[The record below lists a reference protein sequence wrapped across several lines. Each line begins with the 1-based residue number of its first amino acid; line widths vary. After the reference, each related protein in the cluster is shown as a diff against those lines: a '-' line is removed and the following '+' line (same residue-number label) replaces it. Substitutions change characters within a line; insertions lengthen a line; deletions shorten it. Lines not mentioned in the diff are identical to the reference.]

1 MNLLLHNQSRNA
13 IRLQRRL
20 AVWGRMML
28 FMLVG
33 VLTSVGALASSTF
46 TNPVAVRGADPWVIR
61 QGGSYFYCQSR
72 GGSITVS
79 KAERLV
85 DLGRRRGSR
94 VWTPPPGTAYSRE
107 LWAPELHY
115 LRGQWFIYV
124 AADDGNNDNHRMY
137 VLQGTAQDPTQPFE
151 FRGKIAAPTDRWAID
166 GTVLQMPGDRL
177 YFVWSCWEGS
187 NNVAQNIYIAPMRD
201 PLTISGERI
210 CLSRPEHDWEKQGQP
225 LVNEGPEALW
235 NGNKLFLIYSASGS
249 WGDDYCLGQLAW
261 TGGDVLDPKSWV
273 KHPKPVFAGN
283 SKVVSPGH
291 ASFVKSRDGMEDW
304 IVYHTA
310 RHRGAGWN
318 RQVQIQRF
326 TWNEDG
332 SPHFGEPVATGVSL
346 SVPSGD

>member
-1 MNLLLHNQSRNA
+1 MNLLLQNQSRNA

-33 VLTSVGALASSTF
+33 VLTNFGALASSTF

-85 DLGRRRGSR
+85 DLGQRRGTR

-107 LWAPELHY
+107 LWAPELHC

-151 FRGKIAAPTDRWAID
+151 FRGKLAAPTDRWAID

-177 YFVWSCWEGS
+177 YFVWSGWEGDT
-187 NNVAQNIYIAPMRD
+187 NVAQNLYIAPMSD
-201 PLTISGERI
+201 PLTISGERVCI
-210 CLSRPEHDWEKQGQP
+210 SRPEHDWEKQGQP

-249 WGDDYCLGQLAW
+249 WGDDYCLGQLTW

-291 ASFVKSRDGMEDW
+291 ASFVKSRDGSEDW

-310 RHRGAGWN
+310 RYRGAGWN

-332 SPHFGEPVATGVSL
+332 SPKFGEPVATGVPLSL
-346 SVPSGD
+346 PSGD

>member
-1 MNLLLHNQSRNA
+1 MFA
-13 IRLQRRL
+13 PAARL
-20 AVWGRMML
+20 AWKSWCR
-28 FMLVG
+28 G
-33 VLTSVGALASSTF
+33 VSMVCLTGTVIGAEPANTF

-61 QGGSYFYCQSR
+61 QRGSYFYCQSR

-85 DLGRRRGSR
+85 DLGRRRGTR

-177 YFVWSCWEGS
+177 YFVWSGWEGS

-332 SPHFGEPVATGVSL
+332 SPHFGEPVATGVPL
-346 SVPSGD
+346 PLPSGD